1 MANKLKPF
9 LHKLIS
15 LNPSAFI
22 PGRLITDNS
31 LLAFEAF
38 HAMKRRVNGRSNAF
52 ALKLDMSKAYDLFE
66 WSFLER
72 VIIRMGFSDAWIRR
86 ILSCLSSVSFSF
98 RINGRI
104 YGNVVPIR
112 GLRQGDPISPYLFI
126 LCAEAFSSLLLRRVQ
141 EGCINGVSIYR
152 GDPKLSHLFFVDD
165 SILFTKALFQEC
177 SKVVILLVF
186 TKEHRANESEI
197 SFSKGVSRDS
207 RQMIL
212 TKLGV
217 TEVDRHAK
225 YLGLPTIIRRSK
237 KSIFSCLK
245 ERIWKKLQGWKEKF
259 LSKTGKEVL
268 LKVVV

>member
-1 MANKLKPF
+1 
-9 LHKLIS
+9 
-15 LNPSAFI
+15 
-22 PGRLITDNS
+22 
-31 LLAFEAF
+31 
-38 HAMKRRVNGRSNAF
+38 
-52 ALKLDMSKAYDLFE
+52 
-66 WSFLER
+66 
-72 VIIRMGFSDAWIRR
+72 MGFSYALIRR